1 MEISKLSLQKSANS
15 VAEISKLAADAPY
28 IKKENFK
35 EKEKESENPPPP
47 PPQDFMKTEVPERKV
62 VDAWNAINPDHEVTL
77 TPKLRLRITEVL
89 EFVRENFGR
98 RNWPAHENDIAPWFS
113 DVFQHS
119 REFGEYLP
127 GRDFWFFVSPDRLA
141 QIVAGGYGSH
151 H

>member
-1 MEISKLSLQKSANS
+1 
-15 VAEISKLAADAPY
+15 
-28 IKKENFK
+28 
-35 EKEKESENPPPP
+35 
-47 PPQDFMKTEVPERKV
+47 MKTEGPERKV